1 MSPEEALQGWLDLRA
16 RRFIGIH
23 WGTFELAQEP
33 YDEPPQRIA
42 AEAERLKVDSRVILL
57 PKAGETLRW

>member
-1 MSPEEALQGWLDLRA
+1 LG
-16 RRFIGIH
+16 H
-23 WGTFELAQEP
+23 VELAQEP

-57 PKAGETLRW
+57 PIPGETLRW